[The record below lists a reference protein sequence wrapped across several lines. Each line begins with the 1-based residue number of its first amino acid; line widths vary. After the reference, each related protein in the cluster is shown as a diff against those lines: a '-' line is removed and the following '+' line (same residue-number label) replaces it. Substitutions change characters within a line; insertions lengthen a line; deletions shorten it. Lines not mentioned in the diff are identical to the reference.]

1 MTADLGVH
9 GSSVTLPG
17 GFRDV
22 GFGSQD
28 SCCLFAALCSVV
40 VRGLVFLFPGG
51 WFRALECFEALCIEA
66 IASLDTGRAMLLLH
80 YVADRRVG
88 PVQGQGLRV

>member
-40 VRGLVFLFPGG
+40 VRRLVFC
-51 WFRALECFEALCIEA
+51 FRGVGSGRLSVLKLSAL
-66 IASLDTGRAMLLLH
+66 RRLLH
-80 YVADRRVG
+80 WTPAE
-88 PVQGQGLRV
+88 LCCCCTT